1 MNIDMTIS
9 PREKADAFLKV
20 AHKFQLGVLPTEQRH
35 PKTRDLAKQSRQD
48 VQTAIQI
55 IKDIDI
61 GVVRDIIAKQPELQ
75 ALQYAMK
82 DTLDSGGRIFFYGC
96 GATGRL
102 SLSIE
107 YAWRFVHQDD
117 PDMANR
123 VFGFMTGGDVAL
135 VYAMESFEDY
145 PEIGARHLHDMGF
158 QENDLLVSCTEGGE
172 TPSVI
177 GATEEAAKVSKRK
190 PFFLYSNPDDLL
202 IKHVERSRR
211 VLENDAI
218 HKICLFVGPM
228 AISGSTRL
236 QSTTA
241 LQLGVGYALMQ
252 AAGKTYDLNLEDFAS
267 FLMQTDFSFLED
279 FAKAESAVYENKD
292 YMLYETDIYGM
303 TILTD
308 TTERAPTFSL
318 QNFENRNDENPVP
331 ALAYIY
337 MPHAKAPEDG
347 WQGIL
352 LRQPFSTE
360 WPESKG
366 LANTE
371 RLMGFDF
378 SNNALRHR
386 TELVYPA
393 QIHRFR
399 IARECDDMIFSLG
412 EHEHKIDVSSLHPL
426 MEQLFLKIL
435 LNIHSAL
442 VMGRLKR
449 IESNIMTWVK
459 PSNNKL
465 IDRAI
470 RYIAALLENDGITDY
485 SYEDICYQLFEDT
498 AHMGPADPI
507 VLLTYNSLKERHKRS
522 A

>member
-1 MNIDMTIS
+1 MTQS
-9 PREKADAFLKV
+9 PREKADTFLKI

-35 PKTRDLAKQSRQD
+35 DDTRDLARQSRQD
-48 VQTAIQI
+48 LQSAIKT
-55 IKDIDI
+55 IKKIDI
-61 GVVRDIIAKQPELQ
+61 GVIQDVIKKMPEILALRD
-75 ALQYAMK
+75 AMR
-82 DTLDSGGRIFFYGC
+82 DTLESGGRIFFYGC

-107 YAWRFVHQDD
+107 YAWRFVHQDN
-117 PDMANR
+117 PEMADKVR
-123 VFGFMTGGDVAL
+123 GFMTGGDVAL

-145 PEIGARHLHDMGF
+145 PEIGARHLNDMGF

-177 GATEEAAKVSKRK
+177 GATEEAARISKRS
-190 PFFLYSNPDDLL
+190 PYFLYSNPDELL
-202 IKHVERSRR
+202 IKHVERSRQ

-218 HKICLFVGPM
+218 NKICLYVGPM

-241 LQLGVGYALMQ
+241 LQLGAGYALMQ
-252 AAGKTYDLNLEDFAS
+252 AAECDEGLDLDQFIEFISA
-267 FLMQTDFSFLED
+267 TDFSFLEG
-279 FAKAESAVYENKD
+279 FAVEESSVYNVDD

-318 QNFENRNDENPVP
+318 QNFENRNDENPRP

-337 MPHAKAPEDG
+337 MPDAKTPEEG
-347 WQGIL
+347 WQKIL
-352 LRQPFSTE
+352 LRQPISTE
-360 WPESKG
+360 WPEAKG
-366 LANTE
+366 LANTK

-378 SNNALRHR
+378 SNSALAHR
-386 TELVYPA
+386 KNLVAPA
-393 QIHRFR
+393 QIHRFVITR
-399 IARECDDMIFSLG
+399 QGDNMVFQLNDLHHS
-412 EHEHKIDVSSLHPL
+412 IDVSSLHPML
-426 MEQLFLKIL
+426 EQLFLKIL

-465 IDRAI
+465 VDRAI
-470 RYIAALLENDGITDY
+470 RYVAALLEHDGITEY
-485 SYEDICYQLFEDT
+485 TYEDICYQIFEE
-498 AHMGPADPI
+498 AAKMGPADPV
-507 VLLTYNSLKERHKRS
+507 VLLAYTTLKSRHM
-522 A
+522 AGD

>member
-1 MNIDMTIS
+1 MKLS
-9 PREKADAFLKV
+9 SREQADAFLKV
-20 AHKFQLGVLPTEQRH
+20 AHKFKLGVLPTEQRH
-35 PKTRDLAKQSRQD
+35 PKTRDLARETRED
-48 VQTAIQI
+48 LQTAIET
-55 IKDIDI
+55 IKQIDI
-61 GVVRDIIAKQPELQ
+61 GVIKDVMDKLPELKKLQ
-75 ALQYAMK
+75 AVMR
-82 DTLDSGGRIFFYGC
+82 DTLDEGGRIFFYGC

-107 YAWRFVHQDD
+107 YAWRFVHQNN
-117 PDMANR
+117 PDMANK

-135 VYAMESFEDY
+135 VYAMESFEDF
-145 PEIGARHLHDMGF
+145 PAIGARHLHDMGF
-158 QENDLLVSCTEGGE
+158 TENDLLVSCTEGGE

-190 PFFLYSNPDDLL
+190 PYYLYSNPDDLL

-211 VLENDAI
+211 VLENPDI
-218 HKICLFVGPM
+218 EKICLYVGPM

-241 LQLGVGYALMQ
+241 LQLGVGYALMC
-252 AAGKTYDLNLEDFAS
+252 AAGETDGLDLSQFIG
-267 FLMQTDFSFLED
+267 FLQNTDFGFLED
-279 FAKAESAVYENKD
+279 FAIEESDVYERGD

-318 QNFENRNDENPVP
+318 QNFENRNDETPRP

-337 MPHAKAPEDG
+337 MPDAKTPEQG
-347 WQGIL
+347 WDKIL
-352 LRQPFSTE
+352 LRQPFSTD
-360 WPESKG
+360 WPETLG

-378 SNNALRHR
+378 SVNALQHR
-386 TELVYPA
+386 TDLVAPA
-393 QIHRFR
+393 KLERFIITR
-399 IARECDDMIFSLG
+399 DGGDMTFKLG
-412 EHEHKIDVSSLHPL
+412 PASHSIDVSGLPPL
-426 MEQLFLKIL
+426 LEQLFLKLL

-470 RYIAALLENDGITDY
+470 RYIEALLENDGITEF
-485 SYEDICYQLFEDT
+485 SYEDICYQLFEEREK
-498 AHMGPADPI
+498 MGPADPI
-507 VLLTYNSLKERHKRS
+507 VLLTYEVLKKRHKKS